1 MTGTFKTALGV
12 SLGIHSGMFLG
23 WPTTNP
29 VQFDVERAP
38 TSLEIRL
45 VAPRETRSIPTAT
58 AEPSIVEA
66 PPETTADAVQEPDPV
81 PQTIVTPEVHGALR
95 EVLPSYLRNPAPRY
109 PLLARQ
115 RGEEG
120 TVVVKAQVLPT
131 GRCGRLE
138 VQSSSGSALLDAS
151 ATHAVRQWQFQP
163 AKRGGAPVALWVEIP
178 ITFELID
185 AGGP

>member
-1 MTGTFKTALGV
+1 MTGTLKTALGL
-12 SLGIHSGMFLG
+12 SLGIHAGAFIG
-23 WPTTNP
+23 WPTTSL
-29 VQFDVERAP
+29 VEFDVERAP

-45 VAPRETRSIPTAT
+45 VAPREPRSTPHAMS
-58 AEPSIVEA
+58 EPSVVEPA
-66 PPETTADAVQEPDPV
+66 PQSPGPVIQEPDLV
-81 PQTIVTPEVHGALR
+81 PETLVMPDVQGALR

-120 TVVVKAQVLPT
+120 TVVLKAEVLPS

-163 AKRGGAPVALWVEIP
+163 ARRGGAPVALWVEIP
-178 ITFELID
+178 ITFQLID
-185 AGGP
+185 AGEP